1 MRRDLKK
8 ELVDQ
13 SLHLA
18 VSLAAT
24 ITVFFVFYGIFG
36 LLHWPDDFTLALAP
50 LTVLAFA
57 RGREILQ
64 RVRGNDP
71 WHECNSGCFLDMA
84 MWCAG
89 VCLGVFILILFYY

>member
-18 VSLAAT
+18 VGLAAT
-24 ITVFFVFYGIFG
+24 ITVFFVYLGIFG

-64 RVRGNDP
+64 RVRGNNP
-71 WHECNSGCFLDMA
+71 WYECNSGCFLDMA
-84 MWCAG
+84 MWSVGAG
-89 VCLGVFILILFYY
+89 LGVLILLLAYY

>member
-1 MRRDLKK
+1 MRSDFKK

-18 VSLAAT
+18 VGLAAT
-24 ITVFFVFYGIFG
+24 ITVFFVYLGIFG

-71 WHECNSGCFLDMA
+71 WHECKSGCVLDMA
-84 MWCAG
+84 MWSVGAG
-89 VCLGVFILILFYY
+89 LGVLTLILAYY

>member
-18 VSLAAT
+18 VGLAAT
-24 ITVFFVFYGIFG
+24 ITVFFVYLGIFG

-71 WHECNSGCFLDMA
+71 WHECKSGCVLDMA
-84 MWCAG
+84 MWSVGAG
-89 VCLGVFILILFYY
+89 IGVLILLLAYY